1 MAERALLLWNNAH
14 IVRLIAENRWVILP
28 LVFPALERNIR
39 EHWNRLVLNAT
50 QNVMK
55 TFTEMDEE
63 LFLACQSKFEE
74 DRKLQETMEEKH
86 RMTWENLE
94 SAASVSKLCV

>member
-1 MAERALLLWNNAH
+1 MFLWNNAH
-14 IVRLIAENRWVILP
+14 IVHLIAENRWVILP

-50 QNVMK
+50 ENVMK
-55 TFTEMDEE
+55 TFSEMDEE
-63 LFLACQSKFEE
+63 LFLTCRSKFEE
-74 DRKLQETMEEKH
+74 DQKLQEAMEEKR

-94 SAASVSKLCV
+94 SAASVSQALCIN